1 MSDARHAPDYF
12 RDQFPYTSPPRTLFD
27 GVHLAPSPAPDPF
40 ITDTTF
46 RDGQQ
51 ARIPYRPEEIR
62 SLFDLLHRL
71 GGRAGLIRQTE
82 FFLYGDDDRRAVEIC
97 QDRGYDLPE
106 VTGWI
111 RARKDDFARVKAA
124 GVRETGIL
132 TSVSDYHIYK
142 KLGVDRERARRMY
155 LDIVD
160 AALAEGIRPRCH
172 FEDVTRADVGGFV
185 VPLARDLMAHGEAA
199 GIPVKIRLCDTMGF
213 GVFYDGAVLPRSVPR
228 LVRAMVDEAGVPGD
242 RLEWHGHNDFH
253 KGVANAVTAW
263 LYGAAAVNGTLLGF
277 GERTGNVPVEGLV
290 VEWMGL
296 TGRQDVDLGA
306 VSEIARYFERELGYA
321 IPPMTPFVGA
331 KMNVTAAG
339 IHADGLM
346 KDEEIYNIFDTAALI
361 GRKPGVMVTDKAGLA
376 GIAFWLNRRRE
387 DAGLPPLGKDDPL
400 VAALH
405 AFVQDAYRAG
415 RTTALSDEE
424 MEGALSRIL

>member
-1 MSDARHAPDYF
+1 
-12 RDQFPYTSPPRTLFD
+12 
-27 GVHLAPSPAPDPF
+27 
-40 ITDTTF
+40 
-46 RDGQQ
+46 
-51 ARIPYRPEEIR
+51 
-62 SLFDLLHRL
+62 
-71 GGRAGLIRQTE
+71 
-82 FFLYGDDDRRAVEIC
+82 
-97 QDRGYDLPE
+97 
-106 VTGWI
+106 
-111 RARKDDFARVKAA
+111 
-124 GVRETGIL
+124 
-132 TSVSDYHIYK
+132 
-142 KLGVDRERARRMY
+142 
-155 LDIVD
+155 
-160 AALAEGIRPRCH
+160 
-172 FEDVTRADVGGFV
+172 
-185 VPLARDLMAHGEAA
+185 
-199 GIPVKIRLCDTMGF
+199 
-213 GVFYDGAVLPRSVPR
+213 
-228 LVRAMVDEAGVPGD
+228 
-242 RLEWHGHNDFH
+242 
-253 KGVANAVTAW
+253 VTAW
-263 LYGAAAVNGTLLGF
+263 LYGVAAVNGTLLGF